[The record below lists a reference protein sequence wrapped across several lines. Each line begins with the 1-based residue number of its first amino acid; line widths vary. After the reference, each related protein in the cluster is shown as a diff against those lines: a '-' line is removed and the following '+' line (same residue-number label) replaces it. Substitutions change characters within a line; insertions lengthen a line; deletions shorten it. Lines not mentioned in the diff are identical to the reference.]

1 MPICPHCQA
10 EYISG
15 ALYCDYCGR
24 RVPPPAITPS
34 KDIKPRPATPEVKP
48 WPVTPEDRQES
59 EQVAA
64 TSDGGEPDKPPHL
77 RLQLLSGIIID
88 LGSRESI
95 VIGRKDSTSQELD
108 VDLAPYGGW
117 EQGVGRRHAIIT
129 FSEGRYYIEDLNTI
143 NFTMINSGRL
153 FPGQRY
159 PLHNGDQLSF
169 GVMVVKVLL

>member
-24 RVPPPAITPS
+24 RLPPPASPPL
-34 KDIKPRPATPEVKP
+34 KNIKPWLVTPEVKP

-59 EQVAA
+59 EQTPPAP
-64 TSDGGEPDKPPHL
+64 DMGEPDKPPHL
-77 RLQLLSGIIID
+77 RLQLLSGIVID
-88 LGSRESI
+88 LGSRENI
-95 VIGRKDSTSQELD
+95 VIGRKDSGQEPD
-108 VDLAPYGGW
+108 VDLAPYGGV

-129 FSEGRYYIEDLNTI
+129 LNEGRYYIEDLNSI
-143 NFTMINSGRL
+143 NFTLLNSGRL

-159 PLHNGDQLSF
+159 PLRNGDQLQL
-169 GVMVVKVLL
+169 GAMIVKVLL